1 MCCLAYQRRYSTL
14 APELLSTIGA
24 LPNNNN
30 ANTATSSVIG
40 QPPGFGICIF
50 VYNLA
55 PDTDENVLWQ
65 LFGPCGAVT
74 SVKVFIHIV
83 ILKKN

>member
-1 MCCLAYQRRYSTL
+1 MLLVPPTPPFHYDRYSTL
-14 APELLSTIGA
+14 APELLSTMGV
-24 LPNNNN
+24 PNN
-30 ANTATSSVIG
+30 AASSAASSVIG

-74 SVKVFIHIV
+74 SVKVSISRQG
-83 ILKKN
+83 